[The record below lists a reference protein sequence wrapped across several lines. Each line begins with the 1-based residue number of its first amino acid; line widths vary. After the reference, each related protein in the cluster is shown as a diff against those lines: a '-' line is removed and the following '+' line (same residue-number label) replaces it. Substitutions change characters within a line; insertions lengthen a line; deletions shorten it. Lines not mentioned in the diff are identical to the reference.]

1 MFGSHIDSIKRIGCE
16 MKKIIFAIIVL
27 ALATLACGASAPT
40 LKTTA
45 DFVKEFGGNPDV
57 YDRLLKLT
65 DCPALQDEFNIA
77 EENTNIGYMKAADQR
92 MREIGCY
99 DDSSVP
105 STVDIAQIIQ
115 ATANAAL
122 VQTQLASSPTAN
134 VTSTFLPTLTQPATL
149 IPSLTSAPSATIV
162 FIFATVPASGGGGS
176 VCPCSGDTLNCT
188 DFATSRSAQACM
200 EYCISQG
207 AGDIHNLDGDANGQ
221 ACES

>member
-1 MFGSHIDSIKRIGCE
+1 

-27 ALATLACGASAPT
+27 ALASLACGSSAPK
-40 LKTTA
+40 LKNTT

-57 YDRLLKLT
+57 YDRLLKMT
-65 DCPALQDEFNIA
+65 DCPTLQNEFNIA

-105 STVDIAQIIQ
+105 SSTVDIAQIIQ

-134 VTSTFLPTLTQPATL
+134 VTSTFLPTLTQPATQ
-149 IPSLTSAPSATIV
+149 ISLPTNAPSATVV
-162 FIFATVPASGGGGS
+162 FIFTVPAPAEGGS
-176 VCPCSGDTLNCT
+176 VCPCSGDSLNCS
-188 DFATSRSAQACM
+188 DFSTSRSAQACM

-207 AGDIHNLDGDANGQ
+207 AGDIHNLDGNANGQ
-221 ACES
+221 ACEG

>member
-1 MFGSHIDSIKRIGCE
+1 
-16 MKKIIFAIIVL
+16 MKKPLLAITVLILL
-27 ALATLACGASAPT
+27 ALACGSSAPQ

-57 YDRLLKLT
+57 YDRILKMT
-65 DCPALQDEFNIA
+65 ECPALQEEFNIA

-105 STVDIAQIIQ
+105 LTVDIAQIIQ

-122 VQTQLASSPTAN
+122 VQTQLASSPTLN

-149 IPSLTSAPSATIV
+149 AVIDTLVPPAIILPFDQPTSTA
-162 FIFATVPASGGGGS
+162 FILPTNPPVSGS
-176 VCPCSGDTLNCT
+176 VCSCTGDTLNCK
-188 DFATSRSAQACM
+188 DFSSQSSAQACFNF
-200 EYCISQG
+200 CVAQG
-207 AGDIHNLDGDANGQ
+207 AGDIHGLDANNDGL
-221 ACES
+221 ACESLP

>member
-1 MFGSHIDSIKRIGCE
+1 
-16 MKKIIFAIIVL
+16 MKKPWLALTVLIVL
-27 ALATLACGASAPT
+27 ALACGSSAPT

-57 YDRLLKLT
+57 YDRILKMT

-105 STVDIAQIIQ
+105 PTVDIAQIIQ

-149 IPSLTSAPSATIV
+149 IPSQTSAPTATVI

-176 VCPCSGDTLNCT
+176 VCPCSGDTLNCE
-188 DFATSRSAQACM
+188 DFTSKSAQACM

-207 AGDIHNLDGDANGQ
+207 AGDIHNLDGNANGQ
-221 ACES
+221 ACEG